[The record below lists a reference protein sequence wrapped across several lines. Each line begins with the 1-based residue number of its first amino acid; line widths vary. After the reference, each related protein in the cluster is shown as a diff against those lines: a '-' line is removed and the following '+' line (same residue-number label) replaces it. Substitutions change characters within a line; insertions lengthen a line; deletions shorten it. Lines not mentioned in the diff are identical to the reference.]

1 MSEILKYALLMTFLV
16 MAGMVLASNSAFATA
31 YSRQYCVNDTVLYTE
46 DAVYNADTGELTH
59 YNETFICNYGCH
71 MGHCLPYYQDISNL
85 PTIIGFMM
93 IAFFFLYAGLK
104 MDKNTHGVIQ
114 VLFLF
119 AGMLFV
125 ILTASIV
132 TESASF
138 SGVGAV
144 EAAANSGYALTIYI
158 FWFVMFWFI
167 VLLLYKV
174 LVMIGVI
181 KPLKWGV

>member
-1 MSEILKYALLMTFLV
+1 MDSIRTNTIVTAIQLFIIPMDTKTNEIIVVTRALD
-16 MAGMVLASNSAFATA
+16 ASAASG
-31 YSRQYCVNDTVLYTE
+31 SLE
-46 DAVYNADTGELTH
+46 
-59 YNETFICNYGCH
+59 
-71 MGHCLPYYQDISNL
+71 L
-85 PTIIGFMM
+85 PTMNMTINTPARIIMLKTSPVSVFPYF
-93 IAFFFLYAGLK
+93 IRSVNELFPAGLK